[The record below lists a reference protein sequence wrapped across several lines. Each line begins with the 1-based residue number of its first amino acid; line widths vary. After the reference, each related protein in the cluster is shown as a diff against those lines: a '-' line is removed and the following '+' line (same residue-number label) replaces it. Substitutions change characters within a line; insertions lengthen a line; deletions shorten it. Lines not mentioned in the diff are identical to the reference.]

1 MYDCIIVGAGP
12 AGIEAAIYIKR
23 ANLNPLVL
31 YYGESELE
39 KASKIENYYG
49 FEDGISGKELFD
61 NGIKQAENIGIEV
74 RQEEIIDIKMNEDLS
89 FTVKSIVN
97 DISKNRNQED
107 KIVNN
112 QENGNETGKENVGKC
127 ENVSREVDYN
137 SKSIIIATGTKRLKL
152 NIKGINKFDKHG
164 VSYCAVCD
172 GFFYK
177 NKNVAVIGNGEYAL
191 SEAKELKN
199 IAKSVTILTNGRIL
213 NGELKTT
220 AKENFDVIE
229 KEIKEIAGKNTS
241 EQDQVNTEPNSISQ
255 TKLEFVIFN
264 DDTKIYIDGIFI
276 AEGTAGGGDFAKKMG
291 IITNEDEIKV
301 NSKMQTNIPGVFA
314 CGNITGGLKQV
325 SKSVYEGTVAGLEVV
340 NFIRTT
346 KTY

>member
-1 MYDCIIVGAGP
+1 M
-12 AGIEAAIYIKR
+12 
-23 ANLNPLVL
+23 
-31 YYGESELE
+31 
-39 KASKIENYYG
+39 
-49 FEDGISGKELFD
+49 
-61 NGIKQAENIGIEV
+61 
-74 RQEEIIDIKMNEDLS
+74 
-89 FTVKSIVN
+89 
-97 DISKNRNQED
+97 
-107 KIVNN
+107 
-112 QENGNETGKENVGKC
+112 
-127 ENVSREVDYN
+127 
-137 SKSIIIATGTKRLKL
+137 
-152 NIKGINKFDKHG
+152 
-164 VSYCAVCD
+164 
-172 GFFYK
+172 
-177 NKNVAVIGNGEYAL
+177 
-191 SEAKELKN
+191 
-199 IAKSVTILTNGRIL
+199 
-213 NGELKTT
+213 
-220 AKENFDVIE
+220 IE